1 MPIYEYSCQK
11 CGTRLEVMQKITD
24 KPLKRC
30 KSCGGKLEKE
40 WSTTSFQLKGSG
52 WYVTD
57 YAAKKSVVG
66 EKEPA
71 RSESATTADGA
82 PESKAE
88 TKAGAKAETEAAPAA
103 TKSDTAAGSTAE
115 ETGRKKTSRPAAT
128 SNGSKSD

>member
-11 CGTRLEVMQKITD
+11 CGAHVEVMQKITD

-40 WSTTSFQLKGSG
+40 WSTTSFQLKGTG

-57 YAAKKSVVG
+57 YAAKKSGAG
-66 EKEPA
+66 ENESAPK
-71 RSESATTADGA
+71 SESASKTDGA
-82 PESKAE
+82 SE
-88 TKAGAKAETEAAPAA
+88 TKAAPATETKAEPAASTNAAPA
-103 TKSDTAAGSTAE
+103 E
-115 ETGRKKTSRPAAT
+115 ETKRKKTSRPVAT

>member
-11 CGTRLEVMQKITD
+11 CRARVEVMQKITD

-40 WSTTSFQLKGSG
+40 WSTTSFQLKGTG

-57 YAAKKSVVG
+57 YAAKKPGAG
-66 EKEPA
+66 EKEAAPKG
-71 RSESATTADGA
+71 ESAKKTEGA
-82 PESKAE
+82 AE
-88 TKAGAKAETEAAPAA
+88 TKAASTETKAEPAA
-103 TKSDTAAGSTAE
+103 GNTAAE
-115 ETGRKKTSRPAAT
+115 ETKPKKTSRPVAT

>member
-11 CGTRLEVMQKITD
+11 CRARVEVMQKITD

-40 WSTTSFQLKGSG
+40 WSTSSFQLKGSG

-57 YAAKKSVVG
+57 YAAKKSG
-66 EKEPA
+66 AGDKE
-71 RSESATTADGA
+71 SVKSGSAAETA
-82 PESKAE
+82 AE
-88 TKAGAKAETEAAPAA
+88 TKAAPATE
-103 TKSDTAAGSTAE
+103 TKTEPAANTAAE
-115 ETGRKKTSRPAAT
+115 ETKPKKTSRPVST

>member
-11 CGTRLEVMQKITD
+11 CRAHVEVMQKITD

-40 WSTTSFQLKGSG
+40 WSTSSFQLKGSG

-57 YAAKKSVVG
+57 YAAKKPGAG
-66 EKEPA
+66 EKESAPK
-71 RSESATTADGA
+71 SESTSKTDGA
-82 PESKAE
+82 TE
-88 TKAGAKAETEAAPAA
+88 TKAAPASETKAEPAA
-103 TKSDTAAGSTAE
+103 STTAAAAE
-115 ETGRKKTSRPAAT
+115 ETRRKKTSRPIST

>member
-11 CGTRLEVMQKITD
+11 CGAHLEVMQKITD

-30 KSCGGKLEKE
+30 KNCGGKLEKE
-40 WSTTSFQLKGSG
+40 WSTSSFQLKGTG

-57 YAAKKSVVG
+57 YAAKKSGAG

-71 RSESATTADGA
+71 PKSESKTKTDGA
-82 PESKAE
+82 SETTSAPATE
-88 TKAGAKAETEAAPAA
+88 TKAEPAA
-103 TKSDTAAGSTAE
+103 STPAAATE
-115 ETGRKKTSRPAAT
+115 ETKRKKTSRPVAT

>member
-11 CGTRLEVMQKITD
+11 CGVRVEVMQKITD

-40 WSTTSFQLKGSG
+40 WSTSSFQLKGSG

-57 YAAKKSVVG
+57 YAAKKSGAG
-66 EKEPA
+66 EKEGA
-71 RSESATTADGA
+71 KTDSSAAKTDGAAESKPATT
-82 PESKAE
+82 PAE
-88 TKAGAKAETEAAPAA
+88 TKAEPAA
-103 TKSDTAAGSTAE
+103 ASSPVAAE
-115 ETGRKKTSRPAAT
+115 ETRRKKTSRPAAT